1 MVFNRD
7 EKIANE
13 IIKPK
18 DELIQKLY
26 KENRSLH
33 EELSKQEKLVD
44 IATDYENKDLFFE
57 STNFSLKELYNAL
70 TYIEPFKDSLQHHI
84 YEHIQEQYKPNNE
97 CVFYDVTNYYFE
109 IVYLSCICQ
118 VKNGPF
124 YN

>member
-26 KENRSLH
+26 NENRSLH

-44 IATDYENKDLFFE
+44 IATEYENKHSKIIEENNNLKQKCSKLEE
-57 STNFSLKELYNAL
+57 SLENKE
-70 TYIEPFKDSLQHHI
+70 KDFDKFIKS
-84 YEHIQEQYKPNNE
+84 
-97 CVFYDVTNYYFE
+97 E
-109 IVYLSCICQ
+109 IL
-118 VKNGPF
+118 
-124 YN
+124 